1 MHSFHFLR
9 KPDINAGITKY
20 SEIPG
25 AVLLDIRTE
34 QEYREGHIPGSINLP
49 PQELD
54 NAVEIIENEDTPIYV
69 YCRSGSRSRQ
79 AAAILGA
86 MGYSDVTNIGGIAA
100 WTGKVER

>member
-1 MHSFHFLR
+1 MSYMQFIR
-9 KPDINAGITKY
+9 QPDINSGVASFHK
-20 SEIPG
+20 SEG
-25 AVLLDIRTE
+25 ALLLDVRTT
-34 QEYREGHIPGSINLP
+34 QEYQAGHIPGSINLP
-49 PQELD
+49 LQELD
-54 NAVEIIENEDTPIYV
+54 NAEEIIENEDTPIYV

>member
-9 KPDINAGITKY
+9 KPDINAEITKY
-20 SEIPG
+20 NEIPG
-25 AVLLDIRTE
+25 AVLLDVRSE

-49 PQELD
+49 LQELD
-54 NAVEIIENEDTPIYV
+54 NAEKIIENEDTPIYV

-79 AAAILGA
+79 ASAILGA
-86 MGYSDVTNIGGIAA
+86 MGYSNVTNIGGMAA